1 MVFSFYEQI
10 PHIIPRV
17 SAPAQKHLRSEGRR
31 VCAKMENRTF
41 ARGEGVSKKQTSM
54 NKGGGGSK
62 NHPIYANVIIEWS
75 LKHSIKPNT
84 SMAPAEPSW
93 LISQSCLEMNC
104 SYKSGSALFRDSHD
118 VQEAHCFHFTQ

>member
-1 MVFSFYEQI
+1 MKGRGFVLKRKIE
-10 PHIIPRV
+10 
-17 SAPAQKHLRSEGRR
+17 RSLGGGGR
-31 VCAKMENRTF
+31 
-41 ARGEGVSKKQTSM
+41 VSKKRTSA

-93 LISQSCLEMNC
+93 LILQSCLEMMNC
-104 SYKSGSALFRDSHD
+104 SYKSGSALFQDSHD